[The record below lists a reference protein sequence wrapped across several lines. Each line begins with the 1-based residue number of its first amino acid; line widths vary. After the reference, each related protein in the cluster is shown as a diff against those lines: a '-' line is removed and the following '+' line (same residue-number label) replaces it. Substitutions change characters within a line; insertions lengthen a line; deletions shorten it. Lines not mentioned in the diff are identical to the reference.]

1 MFIGIDI
8 GTSAVKVVVISSEGR
23 ELASASSPL
32 SLQTP
37 RRNWCEQQPETW
49 WEATLTAC
57 AELRSGKPDA
67 WAAARAI
74 GLSGQMHGAV
84 MLGGELEVLRPAILW
99 NDGRS
104 MAQCKAMEAR
114 MPEIGSICGVP
125 AMPGMTAPKILWMKE
140 NEPDTYSGIRHILL
154 PKDFVR
160 LRLTGE
166 LATDMADA
174 AGTMW
179 LDEANRAWSDSLCSV
194 SATNPAWLPRLL
206 EGPEIS
212 GQLSKEA
219 ASALGLPAGIPV
231 AAGGGDA
238 STGAMGI
245 GAVHDGDAFISLGT
259 SGQLFVCSSA
269 FQPNAASAVHAFA
282 HCVPGRWSV
291 IAAMLNGASPMQ
303 WFAGVAR
310 TEIAELLKAAQSED
324 GRIPYFLPYLTGERT
339 PHNDAEIRGG
349 FLGLEPAT
357 SNAAMMHA
365 VVDSIAYTFCDA
377 RDAIEAAGR
386 EITSP
391 AAIGGGARS
400 DFVLQTMSDA
410 LGIPISRYKGAET
423 GPALG
428 AARLGMIASG
438 AATVAEAAVKPDVD
452 RIFEPDLARADYHA
466 ERLDSWRKLYL
477 ALKDVRL

>member
-1 MFIGIDI
+1 MYLGIDI
-8 GTSAVKVVVISSEGR
+8 GTSAVKAVVIAPDSSEV
-23 ELASASSPL
+23 ASRSEPL

-37 RRNWCEQQPETW
+37 RRNWSEQDPQAW
-49 WEATLTAC
+49 WDATCAAC
-57 AELRSGKPDA
+57 GKLRQDDPQSWQA
-67 WAAARAI
+67 VRAI

-84 MLGGELEVLRPAILW
+84 LLDADRQVIRPAILW

-104 MAQCKAMEAR
+104 MEQCRQIEAR
-114 MPEIGSICGVP
+114 LPEVGQLCGVP
-125 AMPGMTAPKILWMKE
+125 AMPGMTAPKVLWVKE
-140 NEPDTYSGIRHILL
+140 NEPENYRRIHHVLL
-154 PKDFVR
+154 PKDHVR
-160 LRLTGE
+160 LMMTGE
-166 LATDMADA
+166 TATDMADA

-179 LDEANRAWSDSLCSV
+179 LDQKERRWSDLLCEIT
-194 SATNPAWLPRLL
+194 ATDTSWLPQCF
-206 EGPEIS
+206 EGTEPS
-212 GQLSKEA
+212 GKLTPEA
-219 ASALGLPAGIPV
+219 AGALGLTPGIIV
-231 AAGGGDA
+231 AAGAGDA
-238 STGAMGI
+238 AAGAMGV
-245 GAVHDGDAFISLGT
+245 GAIEDGDAFISLGT

-386 EITSP
+386 DITSP